1 MLTAL
6 CAILLAVSDVKIV
19 KNDHSIEAV
28 DPGIKLFVRKKQAE
42 GQLSAGLQ
50 SSLCKARAHPLRKLV
65 ETARRCY
72 FFFRDG
78 RGRVRSRRGGVVG
91 LSVARA
97 LAAQGR
103 RFGARLTRLH
113 GLKHLRNPEMDC
125 SSYAGRIGRFHRRG
139 VEQFAPPLRF
149 GRRSVRSESASAPNA
164 PAEAP
169 TLD

>member
-50 SSLCKARAHPLRKLV
+50 SSLCKATAHPLRKLV

-78 RGRVRSRRGGVVG
+78 RGRVRSRRGRSCGA
-91 LSVARA
+91 LRRARA
-97 LAAQGR
+97 CGARPPGR
-103 RFGARLTRLH
+103 RAADALARPETPPKSRN
-113 GLKHLRNPEMDC
+113 GLL
-125 SSYAGRIGRFHRRG
+125 
-139 VEQFAPPLRF
+139 
-149 GRRSVRSESASAPNA
+149 
-164 PAEAP
+164 
-169 TLD
+169 